1 MRKLLVVLFI
11 LAFVT
16 FTQAG
21 WNHAETLFD
30 FANDDSMLVG
40 GTGAISGEWAKST
53 DPHGV
58 VIDAEGKIW
67 VAMHSGYG
75 PDQTGSPD
83 FMGFNH
89 SSSVMAMDTC
99 HYKPLYCFNADGTP
113 ASFSPITMFT
123 FPDGSK
129 DTLYAESVANGS
141 GKGIGLDNDG
151 NILYTAFSTVYLINY
166 QTGAGIA
173 RFIPS
178 SLGSMTE
185 ACQDD
190 DGFIYVGYVVPSG
203 RPIYL
208 LDDALELIGNAVDS
222 TYQITRSLLVKT
234 GTSVTT
240 IYNGTTW
247 SGNGIMTWESA
258 DPEFDAFVAVD
269 TIGNVAE
276 YVVGDTTYL
285 DVKMWSSSIDWTP
298 DGNILVGA
306 LRASWAGPMGSHWW
320 IFDPANDEYLESFGT
335 PVDDEYGNAPQ
346 GYYLAGGVNGPR
358 GAQFTDANTVYTIDF
373 YLRTLDKWTW
383 TESSVDNDVIVLDKF
398 VLKQNYPNPFN
409 PTTTIPFSI
418 KNDGLVKLIV
428 YDMLGHEVV
437 TLVDKKMNP
446 GSYKFDFD
454 ASGYATGMYV
464 YRLTVDGKQM
474 AKKMLYI
481 K

>member
-1 MRKLLVVLFI
+1 MRKLLVILFV

-16 FTQAG
+16 LTQAG
-21 WNHAETLFD
+21 WNHAETVFS
-30 FANDDSMLVG
+30 FSNDDSTLVG
-40 GTGAISGEWAKST
+40 GVGTVSGERWKST

-75 PDQTGSPD
+75 PDQTGSID
-83 FMGFNH
+83 FSNAAG
-89 SSSVMAMDTC
+89 DTL

-129 DTLYAESVANGS
+129 DTLYGESVANGS

-166 QTGAGIA
+166 QTGAGLA

-185 ACQDD
+185 ACQDAN
-190 DGFIYVGYVVPSG
+190 GFIYVGYVVPSG

-208 LDDALELIGNAVDS
+208 LDDALELIGNAVD
-222 TYQITRSLLVKT
+222 TTNQITRSLLVKT

-247 SGNGIMTWESA
+247 SGAGIMTWESA
-258 DPEFDAFVAVD
+258 DPEFEAFVPAD

-306 LRASWAGPMGSHWW
+306 LRSSWAGPMGSQWW
-320 IFDPANDEYLESFGT
+320 IFDPENDEYLEHFGV
-335 PVDDEYGNAPQ
+335 PAADENANAPD
-346 GYYLAGGVNGPR
+346 GFYLAGGVNGPR
-358 GAQFTDANTVYTIDF
+358 GGQFTDANTVYTIDF

-383 TESSVDNDVIVLDKF
+383 TASSVENDVVVLDKF
-398 VLKQNYPNPFN
+398 ALKQNFPNPFN
-409 PTTTIPFSI
+409 PTTVIPFVI
-418 KNDGLVKLIV
+418 EKDADVKLTV
-428 YDMLGHEVV
+428 YDMLGNEVQ
-437 TLVDKKMNP
+437 TLVNNRVSR
-446 GSYKFDFD
+446 GSHQIRFD
-454 ASGYATGMYV
+454 ASNMATGVYI
-464 YRLTVDGKQM
+464 YRLETEGQTLS
-474 AKKMLYI
+474 KKMMFI